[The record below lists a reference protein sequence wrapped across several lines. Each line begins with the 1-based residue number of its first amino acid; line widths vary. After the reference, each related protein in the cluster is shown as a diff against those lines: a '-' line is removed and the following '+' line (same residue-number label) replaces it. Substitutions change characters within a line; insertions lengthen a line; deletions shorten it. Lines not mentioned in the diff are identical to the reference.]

1 MNTSELKEMRMQC
14 FPGRVVEYVQTI
26 NFLGDVSWSFFTGS
40 IAYNI
45 LSSIAIHILQ
55 YLIYTII

>member
-26 NFLGDVSWSFFTGS
+26 NFLGDVSWSVFF
-40 IAYNI
+40 
-45 LSSIAIHILQ
+45 LLEVL
-55 YLIYTII
+55 LITYYQV